1 MNTFT
6 CKACGKKSY
15 SARTDVSGAC
25 IYCGKGPLIMTEGVK
40 EDNKEEQ
47 AK

>member
-15 SARTDVSGAC
+15 SARTGTIGDC
-25 IYCGKGPLIMTEGVK
+25 IYCEKGPLIMTEGVK
-40 EDNKEEQ
+40 EDNKEE
-47 AK
+47 K